1 MTPPVRP
8 VPASWGRG
16 TDLAPGIRDLVARAL
31 AVDGVAAVSGHVLDA
46 VAAGSADWL
55 PLRDAP
61 DGGPAGSEPDGGP
74 AGSELAGVA
83 VAVARDPAEVVV
95 DPAVRGRGHG
105 TELVRAALDR
115 QGAVWAYGDLPAAGA
130 IARRLGLARVRV
142 LLQMR
147 LDDSTGA
154 GNDPQ
159 DTPQDAELPAGVR
172 LRTFVPGR
180 DEQSFLAVNARAFE
194 WHPEQ
199 GRLDLAGLRAE
210 MAQSW
215 FDSEG
220 FFLAVAQDDPDR
232 VLGFHWTKIHQDDP
246 TPGPG
251 GPSTPLGEVY
261 VIGVDPAA
269 GIRGLGTPL
278 TTAGLDYLHAR
289 GVRTVMLYV
298 EGDNDR
304 ALRLYERFG
313 FRIHVTNTVYAR
325 PPAPA
330 R

>member
-1 MTPPVRP
+1 MA
-8 VPASWGRG
+8 PA
-16 TDLAPGIRDLVARAL
+16 IRELVARAL

-46 VAAGSADWL
+46 VGAGSADWL
-55 PLRDAP
+55 TLQGA
-61 DGGPAGSEPDGGP
+61 PAGEP
-74 AGSELAGVA
+74 AGPELAGVA
-83 VAVARDPAEVVV
+83 VAVANDPAEVVV
-95 DPAVRGRGHG
+95 NPALRGRGHG
-105 TELVRAALDR
+105 TGLVEAALDR

-147 LDDSTGA
+147 L
-154 GNDPQ
+154 
-159 DTPQDAELPAGVR
+159 TPDRPGPEHMVAEKTPARPLPPGVR

-180 DEQSFLAVNARAFE
+180 DEESFLAVNGRAFA

-215 FDSEG
+215 FDPEG
-220 FFLAVAQDDPDR
+220 FFLAVAEEDPDR
-232 VLGFHWTKIHQDDP
+232 VLGFHWTKIHRVDP
-246 TPGPG
+246 TPGPD

-269 GIRGLGTPL
+269 GIRGLGAPL
-278 TTAGLDYLHAR
+278 TTAGVEHLRDR
-289 GVRTVMLYV
+289 GARTVMLYV

-313 FRIHVTNTVYAR
+313 FRVHVTSTVYA
-325 PPAPA
+325 PPSSAA

>member
-1 MTPPVRP
+1 
-8 VPASWGRG
+8 
-16 TDLAPGIRDLVARAL
+16 LQ
-31 AVDGVAAVSGHVLDA
+31 
-46 VAAGSADWL
+46 
-55 PLRDAP
+55 
-61 DGGPAGSEPDGGP
+61 
-74 AGSELAGVA
+74 GVA
-83 VAVARDPAEVVV
+83 VAVANDPAEVVV
-95 DPAVRGRGHG
+95 DPVVRGHG
-105 TELVRAALDR
+105 HGTVLVRTALER

-147 LDDSTGA
+147 LALDRSGPGDGVAEMAPVGA
-154 GNDPQ
+154 MP
-159 DTPQDAELPAGVR
+159 PGVR

-180 DEQSFLAVNARAFE
+180 DEESFLAVNGRAFA

-215 FDSEG
+215 FDPEG
-220 FFLAVAQDDPDR
+220 FFLAVAHDDPDR
-232 VLGFHWTKIHQDDP
+232 VLGFHWTKIHQEDP
-246 TPGPG
+246 TPGTD
-251 GPSTPLGEVY
+251 GPATPLGEVY

-269 GIRGLGTPL
+269 GIHGLGTPL
-278 TTAGLDYLHAR
+278 TTAGLAHLRER
-289 GVRTVMLYV
+289 GARTVMLYV

-313 FRIHVTNTVYAR
+313 FRIHVTNAVYAR